1 MTKFR
6 GKLMKFRILGFV
18 LAILLCLSITGAYAF
33 AKLPDI
39 KKSSRYHQHREA
51 SEKASC
57 EHTDGSFCTHLPLIE
72 INTNGVEIPGKFYLD
87 ENGKEQPTL
96 SATGESYILA
106 NVNIF
111 DSSTQNNHLTDA
123 ANDTG
128 TVRIKVR
135 GNSSR
140 YHDKPGYSLTFVN
153 ELGENEDHAVM
164 GMDAHHE
171 WALHGPFLDQTL
183 IRNYMWYNISGDIM
197 GYAPNVRFCEA
208 FLNGEYMGV
217 YVMVETVTAGQIED
231 SRLNLSVQKKD
242 HTFTGYCIRMDR
254 GSTELKNLD
263 VFSNYTLRNF
273 QTIDVVYPGTSNLT
287 PEMKRQI
294 EQDFS
299 YFERILYSFDYKND
313 SYGYPNFIDVQ
324 SFVDYF
330 VINEFTSNYDAG
342 WLSTYV
348 YKDADGLF
356 RLCVWDFNSTFD
368 NYKDSKIEPYGFEM
382 NFQPWYVMLTKCP
395 EFTEQIIERYRE
407 LRKTYLS
414 EEYLNRYI
422 DETVA
427 YLGDAVDR
435 NFEKWGYTFE
445 KENGLLRPLDRSPQS
460 YDEALDLM
468 RSYIH
473 VRGEWMD
480 ENIDS
485 LMQYASESKNKKN
498 NESRR

>member
-1 MTKFR
+1 MR
-6 GKLMKFRILGFV
+6 YRILWIIV
-18 LAILLCLSITGAYAF
+18 VISLCVSVTGAYAL

-39 KKSSRYHQHREA
+39 DKSDRYHQHLEA
-51 SEKASC
+51 AQKPSC

-72 INTNGVEIPGKFYLD
+72 INTGGVEIPGEFYLD
-87 ENGKEQPTL
+87 ENGKEQTTL
-96 SATGESYILA
+96 SETGETFVLA
-106 NVNIF
+106 NISIF
-111 DSSTQNNHLTDA
+111 DDPIRNNHLTDVA
-123 ANDTG
+123 DDTG
-128 TVRIKVR
+128 TARIKVR

-140 YHDKPGYSLTFVN
+140 YHDKLGYSLTFVDASGKN
-153 ELGENEDHAVM
+153 ESHAVM

-183 IRNYMWYNISGDIM
+183 IRNYMWYNISGEIM
-197 GYAPNVRFCEA
+197 DYAPNVRFCEA
-208 FLNGEYMGV
+208 FLNGEYIGV
-217 YVMVETVTAGQIED
+217 YVMVETITAGKTED
-231 SRLNLSVQKKD
+231 SRLNLSIQKKD
-242 HTFTGYCIRMDR
+242 QTFTGYCIRMDR

-263 VFSNYTLRNF
+263 VFSNYTLRNA
-273 QTIDVVYPGTSNLT
+273 QTIDMVYPGTSNIT
-287 PEMKRQI
+287 PKMKLQI
-294 EQDFS
+294 EQEFS
-299 YFERILYSFDYKND
+299 YFERVLYSFDYR
-313 SYGYPNFIDVQ
+313 SARYGYPNFIDVQ

-330 VINEFTSNYDAG
+330 IINEFTSNYDAG

-348 YKDADGLF
+348 YKDVDGLY
-356 RLCVWDFNSTFD
+356 RLCVWDFNSALD
-368 NYKDSKIEPYGFEM
+368 NYMESEMNPYGFEM

-395 EFTEQIIERYRE
+395 DFIEQIIDRYRE
-407 LRKTYLS
+407 LRETYLS
-414 EEYLNRYI
+414 EAYLNRYI

-445 KENGLLRPLDRSPQS
+445 QEKGLLRPLERNPGS
-460 YDEALDLM
+460 YDEALEQM
-468 RSYIH
+468 RSYMH

>member
-1 MTKFR
+1 
-6 GKLMKFRILGFV
+6 MKYRILCIV
-18 LAILLCLSITGAYAF
+18 VAISLCLSITGAYAVTH
-33 AKLPDI
+33 LPDI
-39 KKSSRYHQHREA
+39 NKGSRYHQHLEA
-51 SEKASC
+51 NQKTSC

-72 INTNGVEIPGKFYLD
+72 INTGGVEIPGKFYLD
-87 ENGKEQPTL
+87 EKGQKQSTL
-96 SATGESYILA
+96 SETGETYIMA
-106 NVNIF
+106 SVNIF
-111 DSSTQNNHLTDA
+111 DSPTQNNHLTDVA
-123 ANDTG
+123 GDTG

-140 YHDKPGYSLTFVN
+140 YHDKLGYLLTFVN
-153 ELGENEDHAVM
+153 ELGENESHAVM

-183 IRNYMWYNISGDIM
+183 IRNYMWYNISGEIM
-197 GYAPNVRFCEA
+197 DYAPNVRFCEA
-208 FLNGEYMGV
+208 FLNGEYIGV
-217 YVMVETVTAGQIED
+217 YVMVETITAGQVEN
-231 SRLNLSVQKKD
+231 SRLNRSVQKKD
-242 HTFTGYCIRMDR
+242 QTFTGYCIRMDR
-254 GSTELKNLD
+254 GSTEFKELD
-263 VFSNYTLRNF
+263 VFSAYTLRTR
-273 QTIDVVYPGTSNLT
+273 QKMDSVYPGTSNLT
-287 PEMKRQI
+287 PEIKHQI

-299 YFERILYSFDYKND
+299 YFERILYSFDYKD
-313 SYGYPNFIDVQ
+313 EQYGYTNFIDVQ

-330 VINEFTSNYDAG
+330 VINEFTLNYDIG

-348 YKDADGLF
+348 YKDVDGLF
-356 RLCVWDFNSTFD
+356 RLCVWDFNSAFD
-368 NYKDSKIEPYGFEM
+368 NFKYSATNTN
-382 NFQPWYVMLTKCP
+382 NFKLTAQPWYVMLTKCP
-395 EFTEQIIERYRE
+395 DFTEQIIDRYRE

-427 YLGDAVDR
+427 YLGDAIDR

-445 KENGLLRPLDRSPQS
+445 QENGLLRPLERSPRS
-460 YDEALDLM
+460 YEEALELM